1 MVCGGGS
8 CYKLLS
14 VNWEVLRG
22 RPSVLCKIPHRGEVR
37 LDVEMTGGVVCG
49 RMVDGRLWRRRVCP
63 KAHMALCSAT

>member
-37 LDVEMTGGVVCG
+37 LDVEMTGGVAVWE
-49 RMVDGRLWRRRVCP
+49 DGGW
-63 KAHMALCSAT
+63 